1 MSTISL
7 CMIVK
12 NEEKLLARCLDSVS
26 DLMDEI
32 IIVDT
37 GSTDDTKKVAARYT
51 DKIFDF
57 KWVDDFSAA
66 RNYAFSKATMDY
78 IYSCDADEI
87 LDSDNHEEFR
97 KLKAVLIPEVEI
109 VQMKYSEIASEQTVL
124 NSKNEYR
131 PKLFKRLRNYVWIN
145 PVHETVRLDPVVF
158 DSDIVIM
165 HRPDKTEEHSK
176 RDFRIFSGMVKR
188 GEKISDPL
196 LNMYARELWKK
207 GSKEDFKTASRYFK
221 EIINKESVDP
231 DCLEIAAVIMTR
243 ASRLL
248 KRTSDFIKYTSMLQ
262 SVGLGGSELF
272 YELGEFFYDSEE
284 YEDALVWYRSAV
296 NVDAPVLD
304 VHAGGDEA
312 YRRIVD
318 CCKMLLEDSD
328 ITAKNRKIY
337 KELQTEAETAAQN
350 WNEPEVL

>member
-12 NEEKLLARCLDSVS
+12 NEEKLLKRCLDSIS

-37 GSTDDTKKVAARYT
+37 GSTDDTKKIASQYT

-57 KWVDDFSAA
+57 KWIDDFAAA
-66 RNYAFSKATMDY
+66 RNFAFSKATMEY

-87 LDSDNHEEFR
+87 IDSVNHEELR

-109 VQMKYSEIASEQTVL
+109 VQMKYAESPENQTVL
-124 NSKNEYR
+124 NSKTEYR

-158 DSDIVIM
+158 DSDIEIM
-165 HRPDKTEEHSK
+165 HSPENTEDHAK
-176 RDFRIFSGMVKR
+176 RDFHIFEGMIKN
-188 GEKISDPL
+188 GEKLSTPL
-196 LNMYARELWKK
+196 LTMYAKELWKK
-207 GSKEDFKTASRYFK
+207 GSKEDFKIASKFFGD
-221 EIINKESVDP
+221 IINREEDSS
-231 DCLEIAAVIMTR
+231 DCLEIAAVIMVR

-248 KRTSDFIKYTSMLQ
+248 NKTSDFIKYTSMLQ
-262 SVGLGGSELF
+262 SVGRGGSELF
-272 YELGEFFYDSEE
+272 YELGEFFYQDGK
-284 YEDALVWYRSAV
+284 YEDAFIWYRSAV
-296 NVDAPVLD
+296 NVDSPVVD
-304 VHAGGDEA
+304 VHSGGDEA

-318 CCKMLLEDSD
+318 CCKALLE
-328 ITAKNRKIY
+328 AKDTSAKDKKMY
-337 KELQTEAETAAQN
+337 GELMTEAAAAAET
-350 WNEPEVL
+350 WSEPEEL